1 MGICTDVYRWF
12 NFIYSCRTPERVEF
26 FPPSPATDTRP
37 LPLLPPNETRFDG
50 LVYEEE
56 LLSGG
61 KEKRGLGGGKK
72 FF

>member
-1 MGICTDVYRWF
+1 MYTGGLILYIAAGPLKGLT
-12 NFIYSCRTPERVEF
+12 N
-26 FPPSPATDTRP
+26 PPSPATDTQP

-61 KEKRGLGGGKK
+61 KEKRGLGGGKN